1 MSGSSGARG
10 ELPRASDAMAPGRF
24 GAWLT
29 GVGALA
35 LLIQLR
41 FIDASAH
48 LPLSSAA
55 AAARVQASWLVR
67 GFWFVDPSHLDPT
80 YPARS
85 VSALHPP
92 ITTLLLAVADV
103 ASATGVTAQRVF
115 FALIFVGAIVVGAL
129 CARALA
135 GGRAGILAAL
145 VLATF
150 PALWVN
156 PVTLGPETAV
166 VGLSCLVL
174 WASVR
179 FADHPSTG
187 GAAEIGAYLG
197 LCVLTRTD
205 LVALVVLVGL
215 PLAVFARSA
224 SWLERGKFVVVLL
237 AVVVLVV
244 APWAGRNLATFSR
257 TTLVSNDTGAVLAG
271 ANCATTYAGPLEGWW
286 SAGCADAAASGG
298 NQPAV
303 AAEQLAAGRHY
314 ASSHEAPLV
323 SVAAERVGRLWGVV
337 DPIAGARL
345 EALTGRP
352 VWVTELATWYLYLL
366 VPTAV
371 FGAVVLRRR
380 RLLLFPFAAMI
391 VLATLTAALAY
402 GDARFRVEA
411 DAAMAILAGVALDS
425 LWRRIERTAG
435 QTRSPGQPRGRHA
448 AGSAPRAVEH
458 ESPVRPAAGVV
469 AAREGR

>member
-1 MSGSSGARG
+1 
-10 ELPRASDAMAPGRF
+10 
-24 GAWLT
+24 
-29 GVGALA
+29 
-35 LLIQLR
+35 
-41 FIDASAH
+41 
-48 LPLSSAA
+48 
-55 AAARVQASWLVR
+55 
-67 GFWFVDPSHLDPT
+67 
-80 YPARS
+80 
-85 VSALHPP
+85 
-92 ITTLLLAVADV
+92 
-103 ASATGVTAQRVF
+103 
-115 FALIFVGAIVVGAL
+115 
-129 CARALA
+129 
-135 GGRAGILAAL
+135 
-145 VLATF
+145 
-150 PALWVN
+150 
-156 PVTLGPETAV
+156 V

-271 ANCATTYAGPLEGWW
+271 ANCATTYTGPLE
-286 SAGCADAAASGG
+286 DGG
-298 NQPAV
+298 RRGVRTPQPPVGTSPRWPPKVGGGAPLC
-303 AAEQLAAGRHY
+303 EQ
-314 ASSHEAPLV
+314 HEAALV
-323 SVAAERVGRLWGVV
+323 GVAAERVGRLWGVV